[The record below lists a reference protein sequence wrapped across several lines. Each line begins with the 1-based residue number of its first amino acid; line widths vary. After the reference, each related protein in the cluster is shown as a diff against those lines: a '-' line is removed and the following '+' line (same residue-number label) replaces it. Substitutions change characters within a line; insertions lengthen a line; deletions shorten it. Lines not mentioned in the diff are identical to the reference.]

1 MCHYAVLW
9 SAFRVSGSRS
19 LMSRSRRI
27 REARALPSVTD
38 LFLSPLPRSMSTT
51 RTVRSDCHASLEEM
65 SSCTDLSFFSSARS
79 SKKASEATED
89 MGVTRYYCQL
99 KAWFNENGRKFLKH
113 YLIDFSDALRKLAP
127 PTARKIVYG
136 GYY

>member
-1 MCHYAVLW
+1 MCHCAVLR

-38 LFLSPLPRSMSTT
+38 LFLSPLPMSMSTR

-65 SSCTDLSFFSSARS
+65 SSCTDLSFCSSARS
-79 SKKASEATED
+79 SKKASEATKTW
-89 MGVTRYYCQL
+89 GVDSIRFL
-99 KAWFNENGRKFLKH
+99 MENGAHFDDIFEFAKGAFDLTEFLVDRDCL
-113 YLIDFSDALRKLAP
+113 YRGDVFLLRLN
-127 PTARKIVYG
+127 
-136 GYY
+136 